1 MHRYKV
7 TYEKFAYVYADS
19 EEEAIELAADG
30 CTVYEEEE
38 PMTVEDCGELED

>member
-7 TYEKFAYVYADS
+7 IYEKFAYVYADS

-30 CTVYEEEE
+30 YTVYEEEE
-38 PMTVEDCGELED
+38 PMTAEEWDE